1 MPSSFSRFLDETEL
15 AKVRE
20 LYLESLD
27 ALDDDEDDEAEAE
40 AAQGRV
46 DPADSAAVS
55 HGEKA
60 GSGET
65 V

>member
-1 MPSSFSRFLDETEL
+1 MPSSFSRFLDEAEL

-27 ALDDDEDDEAEAE
+27 ALDDDEDDDEVG
-40 AAQGRV
+40 AAPDRV
-46 DPADSAAVS
+46 DPAGADAVGR
-55 HGEKA
+55 GEKA